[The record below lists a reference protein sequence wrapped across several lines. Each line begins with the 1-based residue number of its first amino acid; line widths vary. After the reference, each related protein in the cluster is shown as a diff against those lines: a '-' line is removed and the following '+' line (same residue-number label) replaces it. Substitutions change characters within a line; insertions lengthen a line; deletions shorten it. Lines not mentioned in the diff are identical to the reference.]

1 MSWTSELLE
10 IYKYNC
16 SSGRKFSD
24 GEPEMLPIAH
34 STANA
39 QIEVTISEDGEF
51 RGASAVEKSDAKTVI
66 PDTGKA
72 RTGKKPTPYPLNDCL
87 KYVAGDFKQFSSE
100 KPDDNK
106 KDKQDPAA
114 LHSLYMEQLKA
125 WNNSEYSHKA
135 VKAVLTYLLKSTVIY
150 DCIKSG
156 ILQTDP
162 KTGKLMASQ
171 NFASQKNIAA
181 DKAFVR
187 FIVKYYD
194 IMEES
199 RTWKNKDLQKCFT
212 DYNQSI
218 VNKNSWQ
225 VCSVLGEEL
234 PMPFSYPMQ
243 IIKNEAK
250 AKIFSANDDEG
261 FTYLGRFQNQEQA
274 MSISYEATQK
284 LHCALR
290 WLIDSQSMY
299 FGSMTLI
306 VWASMLQKLPK
317 LCSDSANMF
326 GDEEEL
332 ELQDSGNDESSTGKM
347 YCSLLKK
354 RIFEC
359 GKKFNL
365 NTKVMI
371 MGLDAANQGRI
382 SISLYTELNSSDYL
396 SNIEKWHLHTAW
408 NRYNGKFIS
417 SFSVYEIVR
426 YSFGTEIK
434 ADKQKRRLENKKS
447 DKEYVVACPEEIV
460 NNAVLELL
468 PCIIYNKP
476 VPHQILQNLYYK
488 ASNPNSYKE
497 ETNFYRVV
505 EIACGMTRKS
515 VIDNEKIDREDDY
528 LMAYEP
534 NNNDRS
540 YLYGCLLAIAD
551 KAEGESYSKEER
563 NNTTTNAKRYWA
575 AFAQRPFKMWGIIRA
590 NLTPYLNKLGA
601 GQIKY
606 LKRIDEIMNKM
617 SSDEY
622 TDDRKLDNLYLL
634 GYSHYMTKMFNE
646 DMKKNEED
654 N

>member
-10 IYKYNC
+10 IYEYNC
-16 SSGRKFSD
+16 NSGRKFSD

-72 RTGKKPTPYPLNDCL
+72 RTGKNPTPYPLNDCL
-87 KYVAGDFKQFSSE
+87 KYIAGDFKRFSSE
-100 KPDDNK
+100 KPNDNK
-106 KDKQDPAA
+106 KDKQDPAV
-114 LHSLYMEQLKA
+114 LHSLYMEQLEA

-135 VKAVLTYLLKSTVIY
+135 VKAVLTYLSKSTVIY

-156 ILQTDP
+156 VLQTDP

-171 NFASQKNIAA
+171 NFASQKNVAA

-187 FIVKYYD
+187 FIVKYDD

-218 VNKNSWQ
+218 VNKNPWQ
-225 VCSVLGEEL
+225 MCSVLGKEL
-234 PMPFSYPMQ
+234 PMPFSHPMQ
-243 IIKNEAK
+243 IIKSQTK
-250 AKIFSANDDEG
+250 AKIFSANDKEG

-347 YCSLLKK
+347 
-354 RIFEC
+354 F
-359 GKKFNL
+359 
-365 NTKVMI
+365 
-371 MGLDAANQGRI
+371 
-382 SISLYTELNSSDYL
+382 
-396 SNIEKWHLHTAW
+396 
-408 NRYNGKFIS
+408 
-417 SFSVYEIVR
+417 
-426 YSFGTEIK
+426 
-434 ADKQKRRLENKKS
+434 
-447 DKEYVVACPEEIV
+447 
-460 NNAVLELL
+460 
-468 PCIIYNKP
+468 
-476 VPHQILQNLYYK
+476 
-488 ASNPNSYKE
+488 
-497 ETNFYRVV
+497 
-505 EIACGMTRKS
+505 
-515 VIDNEKIDREDDY
+515 
-528 LMAYEP
+528 
-534 NNNDRS
+534 
-540 YLYGCLLAIAD
+540 
-551 KAEGESYSKEER
+551 
-563 NNTTTNAKRYWA
+563 
-575 AFAQRPFKMWGIIRA
+575 
-590 NLTPYLNKLGA
+590 
-601 GQIKY
+601 
-606 LKRIDEIMNKM
+606 
-617 SSDEY
+617 
-622 TDDRKLDNLYLL
+622 
-634 GYSHYMTKMFNE
+634 
-646 DMKKNEED
+646 
-654 N
+654 